1 MSAIDKDGRLF
12 GRINLV
18 DAGMLIFILLL
29 IPVGYATFLLFRPER
44 PAIESVTRVEI
55 GNEERRVSGGTILT
69 AKLKVR
75 GTGFNPLLRARI
87 DEIDAVGLVFENP
100 NSVDVIVGV
109 VPPGKHDLVLYD
121 GVQEV
126 ARARGA
132 VEVQATEGPSIRAY
146 GWLTDLAPQY
156 AETLTPGFATDPTV
170 PGAFRI
176 VALGPV
182 RPARARAALGAT
194 TADLPLP
201 GKSERAAEVVVR
213 CDWPSTLICTI
224 DGHRLTQMP
233 PIIITLPG
241 GLRFEIDEIAPPEDP
256 TSAVARLLVMT
267 AAGGIRVGDR
277 DATVGERAAE
287 VTSIAG
293 NVVTVRLGL
302 HDSREGWRYRGGL
315 VAPGSTLTLR
325 TDSRTIS
332 GRVDELRLGQK

>member
-1 MSAIDKDGRLF
+1 MSVIDQDGRLF
-12 GRINLV
+12 GRVNLV
-18 DAGMLIFILLL
+18 DAAILIVILLL

-55 GNEERRVSGGTILT
+55 GNEERRVSSGTILT
-69 AKLKVR
+69 AKLKVT

-87 DEIDAVGLVFENP
+87 GSIDAVGLVFENP

-126 ARARGA
+126 ARARDA
-132 VEVQATEGPSIRAY
+132 VEVQATEGPSVRAY
-146 GWLTDLAPQY
+146 GWLTDLAPPY
-156 AETLTPGFATDPTV
+156 AEALKPGFATDPTV

-256 TSAVARLLVMT
+256 TPAVARIRVAST
-267 AAGGIRVGDR
+267 GGLKVGDR

-287 VTSIAG
+287 ITAIAG
-293 NVVTVRLGL
+293 NLVTVRLGL
-302 HDSREGWRYRGGL
+302 DDSREGWRYRGRL
-315 VAPGSTLTLR
+315 VAPGSTLSLR
-325 TDSRTIS
+325 TGSYTIN
-332 GRVDELRLGQK
+332 GTVDEVRPGQK